1 MTWFCALDSI
11 SHAVDDLV
19 RAAVDTVSDSP
30 SQLLPVGRSSR
41 TAFLGVAIVVLSV
54 LIPSTSPVRE
64 LQFGRENS
72 GVDEPDV
79 SEAASTETKSEFDA
93 FFRDARDSTWD
104 DVVAFGENNGFDA
117 NELLARAADNI
128 VRNKGKI
135 VPSNSWIPLEDE
147 A

>member
-41 TAFLGVAIVVLSV
+41 TGFLGVAIVVLSV